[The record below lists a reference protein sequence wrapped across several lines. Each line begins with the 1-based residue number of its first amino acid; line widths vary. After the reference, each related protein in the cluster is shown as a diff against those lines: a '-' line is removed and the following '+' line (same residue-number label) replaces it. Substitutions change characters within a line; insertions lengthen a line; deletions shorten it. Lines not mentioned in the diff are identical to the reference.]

1 MIQKMT
7 TLLFL
12 LGFVSKTSC
21 YFILIQEPKTWTEA
35 QSFCREYHLDLAT
48 VQSGQDRSEIQE
60 IPSSLSWIGLHDGLC
75 AWRWS
80 FQDQD
85 LVFQNWGLSED
96 TTTRT
101 QRKCGVIRNEGT
113 WHTASCD
120 EQKYFFCYNVTG
132 NKFVFYKTKLTWR
145 EAQRYC
151 RMNYVDLAI
160 INDITVNR
168 YIEYL
173 LDTYGGYEGWVGLS
187 MNLWLWSD
195 QSDVNW
201 LSVKWSPGEPDNRDG
216 NDKCA
221 FVYENGL
228 IGDGDCFSHLPFFCT
243 KRSQMQLVRVA
254 VRSAGALDES
264 AVMTAVEEKIR
275 QILSE
280 QEMDAGSSVTW
291 RVQADGKIFQRQKIN
306 TRNTT
311 TACEERSTAVR
322 LPRDTNQRP

>member
-1 MIQKMT
+1 
-7 TLLFL
+7 
-12 LGFVSKTSC
+12 
-21 YFILIQEPKTWTEA
+21 
-35 QSFCREYHLDLAT
+35 
-48 VQSGQDRSEIQE
+48 
-60 IPSSLSWIGLHDGLC
+60 
-75 AWRWS
+75 
-80 FQDQD
+80 
-85 LVFQNWGLSED
+85 
-96 TTTRT
+96 
-101 QRKCGVIRNEGT
+101 
-113 WHTASCD
+113 
-120 EQKYFFCYNVTG
+120 
-132 NKFVFYKTKLTWR
+132 
-145 EAQRYC
+145 
-151 RMNYVDLAI
+151 MNYVDLAI

-195 QSDVNW
+195 QSNVNW

-291 RVQADGKIFQRQKIN
+291 RVQADGKIFQRQKTN